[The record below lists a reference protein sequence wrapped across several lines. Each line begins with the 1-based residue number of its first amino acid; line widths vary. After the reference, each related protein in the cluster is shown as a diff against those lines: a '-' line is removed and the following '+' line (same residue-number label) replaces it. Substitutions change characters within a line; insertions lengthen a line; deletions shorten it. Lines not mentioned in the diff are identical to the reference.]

1 MELRRVMGIEQ
12 PPTDLMG
19 YEALAQDALR
29 GVVRAALKR
38 AAVPGGLPEPHHFY
52 ITFKTRASGVTIP
65 SDLLAKYPDEM
76 TIVLQH
82 QFEDLA
88 PGETF
93 FSVTL
98 TFSGMPRAL
107 SIPYAALTRFYD
119 PSVQFL
125 LTFEVPDPPE
135 GQPQSEPE
143 PVGVAEEPK
152 VVSLDHFRKK

>member
-1 MELRRVMGIEQ
+1 MVKEQ

-19 YEALAQDALR
+19 YEAMAQDALR

-38 AAVPGGLPEPHHFY
+38 AAGPRGLPDPHHFY
-52 ITFKTRASGVTIP
+52 ITFKSRAAGVTIP
-65 SDLLAKYPDEM
+65 SDLAAKYPEEM

-82 QFEDLA
+82 QFEELTPDDA
-88 PGETF
+88 F

-98 TFSGMPRAL
+98 TFGGAPRAL
-107 SIPYAALTRFYD
+107 VVPYAAVTRFYD

-125 LTFEVPDPPE
+125 LTFEPPEPPEAAAEPDPVV
-135 GQPQSEPE
+135 SEPA
-143 PVGVAEEPK
+143 PAGDEPK

>member
-1 MELRRVMGIEQ
+1 MANEQ

-19 YEALAQDALR
+19 YEAMAQDALR

-38 AAVPGGLPEPHHFY
+38 AAGPGGLPDPHHFY
-52 ITFKTRASGVTIP
+52 ITFKTRSPGVAIP
-65 SDLLAKYPDEM
+65 SDLVAKYPDEM

-82 QFEDLA
+82 QYEDLT
-88 PGETF
+88 PEETS

-98 TFSGMPRAL
+98 TFGGAPRPL
-107 SIPYAALTRFYD
+107 SIPYVALTRFYD

-125 LTFEVPDPPE
+125 LTFEAPDPPE
-135 GQPQSEPE
+135 AAAEPE
-143 PVGVAEEPK
+143 PVVAGAPVEDGPK